1 MSNEIEASKSW
12 DDAKEI
18 AVKLSK
24 IGTMLTDDIPTQM
37 LAHAFVIQSLIYSAD
52 MPDSQRKVAVDQL
65 MSIAGRTMARARDE
79 VEREDKLQ

>member
-52 MPDSQRKVAVDQL
+52 KHCWKNYGTGSRR
-65 MSIAGRTMARARDE
+65 SRTRG
-79 VEREDKLQ
+79 